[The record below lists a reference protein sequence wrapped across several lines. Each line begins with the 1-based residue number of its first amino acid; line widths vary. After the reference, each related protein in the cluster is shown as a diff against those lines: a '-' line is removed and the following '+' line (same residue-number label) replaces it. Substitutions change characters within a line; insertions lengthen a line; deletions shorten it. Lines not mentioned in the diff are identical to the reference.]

1 MTLRDR
7 LIGCVAIAVASGAIA
22 LPVAAVEPISEPQPA
37 AARAHAGPGQPDC
50 LRDTGSRIT
59 AAHNQRLQR
68 MARRNGVS
76 ATAGHDDRTRCVSA
90 HGRVYRRD
98 DLDRT
103 GAIDVADALR
113 QLDPAIR

>member
-1 MTLRDR
+1 MTFRAR
-7 LIGCVAIAVASGAIA
+7 LIRCVAIAVASGAVA
-22 LPVAAVEPISEPQPA
+22 LPVAAVEPVSEPQPA
-37 AARAHAGPGQPDC
+37 AARAHAVPGQPDC

-59 AAHNQRLQR
+59 AAHNQRVQR
-68 MARRNGVS
+68 MARRKGAS
-76 ATAGHDDRTRCVSA
+76 ATAGHDDGTRCVSA

-113 QLDPAIR
+113 QLDPAIH